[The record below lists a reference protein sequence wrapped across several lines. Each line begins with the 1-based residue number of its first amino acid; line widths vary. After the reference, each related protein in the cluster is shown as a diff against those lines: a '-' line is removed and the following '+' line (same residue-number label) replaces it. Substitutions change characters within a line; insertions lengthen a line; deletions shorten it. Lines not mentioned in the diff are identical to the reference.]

1 MQVAVVEEEILAQ
14 VVLVEP
20 VEVARVAIIHKQEPT
35 EQQTPEVAGAV
46 QVMDIL
52 LPQQLGLVDQVW
64 SLYVHCPLPQQP
76 QDRPL

>member
-35 EQQTPEVAGAV
+35 EQQTPEVAVAV
-46 QVMDIL
+46 LDTHTL
-52 LPQQLGLVDQVW
+52 LPQQLGLVDQEW
-64 SLYVHCPLPQQP
+64 SSYVHCPLPQRP
-76 QDRPL
+76 QDRLQ